1 MRFATSYNRKTFG
14 KESIMILNRRNR
26 EYTPMPNSDSECL
39 TIRIKETKRTS
50 AFGWLNVVVLWQP
63 LRKIMEQYAKE
74 VRPRL
79 LTSTVGSSNLYAFT
93 H

>member
-1 MRFATSYNRKTFG
+1 
-14 KESIMILNRRNR
+14 MILNRRNR
-26 EYTPMPNSDSECL
+26 EYTPMPNSDAECL
-39 TIRIKETKRTS
+39 TIRVKETKRTS

-79 LTSTVGSSNLYAFT
+79 LTSTVGSSNMCAFT